1 MWPGL
6 AHSIGIQGSKYEGS
20 IVQERCSI
28 TFYDI
33 LSETTHHHFWLFLL
47 VSTVYTYIHIYY
59 TYIYTYAIYIVYT
72 YIFINKWEEK
82 NTDNYKYSHSF
93 KKSQDLVGI
102 HNIHFPLPIPCPFY
116 PVWAPHLVNVLYLKV
131 EGQLLKCLFLIVQVS
146 CLSSSLDISNLPN
159 GRPKMCLGWVTEF
172 EKYYDLSRFCCRYV

>member
-93 KKSQDLVGI
+93 KNSQDLFGI

-116 PVWAPHLVNVLYLKV
+116 HLSTSPCQCSLFKGGGAVTKMFILDSS
-131 EGQLLKCLFLIVQVS
+131 GLLLVIQF
-146 CLSSSLDISNLPN
+146 
-159 GRPKMCLGWVTEF
+159 GYF
-172 EKYYDLSRFCCRYV
+172 